1 MPSGDVEC
9 NREACDLNLT
19 DAPLA
24 SAVELRALQSIVV
37 TVLMREVLMVVM
49 VVVVLAK
56 LVLLDDIIS
65 RTSSKTEGH

>member
-1 MPSGDVEC
+1 MPSGDVE
-9 NREACDLNLT
+9 RDHDARNLSLT
-19 DAPLA
+19 NAPLA

-37 TVLMREVLMVVM
+37 TVMMREVLMVVM
-49 VVVVLAK
+49 VAVVLAI